1 MPKLKTSGMKQ
12 MFVTIAMK
20 NMFGTLANKKKY
32 KLHKALVDILVFLNR
47 TIRQDL
53 TIVDGIVGMQG
64 IGPDRGSP
72 VNMNL
77 IVSGLNPITTE
88 AVCCQ
93 VMGINPYAV
102 EPLWRAY
109 KAGVGEIDI
118 EKIQILGENIDNVK
132 KKFNVPMLSPRNA
145 LDALKT
151 TVKVHLRE

>member
-1 MPKLKTSGMKQ
+1 MEIIQKCNVEFLNLSEDETEEREVAGLSLQIPKTVLNADFFINVPKLKTSGMKQ

-77 IVSGLNPITTE
+77 IISGLNPITTE

-93 VMGINPYAV
+93 VMGITPYAV
-102 EPLWRAY
+102 EPIWRAY
-109 KAGVGEIDI
+109 KAG
-118 EKIQILGENIDNVK
+118 
-132 KKFNVPMLSPRNA
+132 
-145 LDALKT
+145 
-151 TVKVHLRE
+151 